1 MLKSDSLL
9 FRMWQFR
16 EVLWILCDQGSFH
29 EHLDFNNIG
38 QSFGS
43 LSLVELAHIVFQ
55 FVRCSAPQGVGQ
67 ATETLSE
74 TRVHSVSHLLG
85 YCS

>member
-1 MLKSDSLL
+1 
-9 FRMWQFR
+9 
-16 EVLWILCDQGSFH
+16 
-29 EHLDFNNIG
+29 
-38 QSFGS
+38 